1 MALGQGGD
9 VHIVW
14 TDKRDGHFEVYYKHC
29 HVDMSV
35 AGIRGRDT
43 FTGLGWARQFRQTR
57 LGRHLLCA
65 YLSRQAEFN
74 SQGCAHKVAQ

>member
-14 TDKRDGHFEVYYKHC
+14 TDRRDGYFEVYYKRC
-29 HVDMSV
+29 QVDMSA

-43 FTGLGWARQFRQTR
+43 FTGLGWVRQFWQTC
-57 LGRHLLCA
+57 LCRHLLCA

-74 SQGCAHKVAQ
+74 SQGRAHKVAQ